1 MSQLNGYPRG
11 AGLDFWKKK
20 RVSIDNANLSILYEV
35 LGKPRLHPATGF
47 YYLRHHTANHN
58 VSKSTSYGLYLAEH
72 TFLHTYYL
80 YHELLDT
87 SSRSPL
93 EPWG

>member
-47 YYLRHHTANHN
+47 YYLHHTANHN
-58 VSKSTSYGLYLAEH
+58 VSKNYKLWSLFGGAYILTH
-72 TFLHTYYL
+72 V
-80 YHELLDT
+80 LLV
-87 SSRSPL
+87 L
-93 EPWG
+93 